1 MGKGSAASAQVVPA
15 ADSPQSYRSSSPS
28 KSTTTNRTKN
38 SHVASVLHAISQADE
53 DNRHEIPFDDVPPE
67 LLCPDR
73 LDLRVWSLL
82 VSNKTC
88 ATIENY
94 VTERESK
101 FVEDAMAQLAEEQ
114 RQADLPRKKAKKASD
129 DKRGVSASMA
139 ATTDARWLARQEAY
153 ALQRAK
159 VEADARAGAL
169 ERSHSEV
176 GLKAVR
182 MGGASKGDIGL
193 SRIAKCAL
201 DWKS

>member
-38 SHVASVLHAISQADE
+38 SHVASVLHAIAKADE

-94 VTERESK
+94 VSERESK
-101 FVEDAMAQLAEEQ
+101 FVEDSMAQLAEEQ
-114 RQADLPRKKAKKASD
+114 RQATL
-129 DKRGVSASMA
+129 
-139 ATTDARWLARQEAY
+139 
-153 ALQRAK
+153 
-159 VEADARAGAL
+159 
-169 ERSHSEV
+169 
-176 GLKAVR
+176 
-182 MGGASKGDIGL
+182 
-193 SRIAKCAL
+193 
-201 DWKS
+201 